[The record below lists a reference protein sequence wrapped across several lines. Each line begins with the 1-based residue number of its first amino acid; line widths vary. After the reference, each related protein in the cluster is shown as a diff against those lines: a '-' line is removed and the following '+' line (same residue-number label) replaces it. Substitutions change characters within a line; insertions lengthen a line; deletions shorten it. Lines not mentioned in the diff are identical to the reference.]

1 MVQGMEAN
9 NGLILN
15 VCVEERFAPLTPAKP
30 EPPEHRMAHLAVY
43 DPAQFGLV

>member
-15 VCVEERFAPLTPAKP
+15 VCDGERFAPLNPVPA
-30 EPPEHRMAHLAVY
+30 AV
-43 DPAQFGLV
+43 